1 MKFKINREKEE
12 GKMYKETYLS
22 IVLKA
27 GAEKKRW
34 KCPETYH
41 ETFTSY

>member
-1 MKFKINREKEE
+1 MKFNINREEE
-12 GKMYKETYLS
+12 EVKMYKETYLS

-27 GAEKKRW
+27 SAEKKRW
-34 KCPETYH
+34 KCPETDH